1 VTPGWKIPDFPN
13 GWDTAFGP
21 KLFKI
26 LEDWYSYLHQLLAPL
41 GSRLAS
47 RNFVKS
53 LLYSQN
59 IHPINKTRRITQ
71 RRSGARVTVICTF
84 SRAKTLQ
91 HCFFF
96 NVLFHSCRVRG
107 KVFLLC
113 AMTAGLSTKS
123 SVSLSC
129 SCCHGLDFCHAF
141 SNIHKRRDSAIFCNH
156 PSHPPPRSAGIWL
169 LRVKSLVCQSSCA
182 KTRLMT

>member
-26 LEDWYSYLHQLLAPL
+26 LEDWYSYLHQLLAPF

-71 RRSGARVTVICTF
+71 CRSGARVDRDV
-84 SRAKTLQ
+84 
-91 HCFFF
+91 H
-96 NVLFHSCRVRG
+96 LF
-107 KVFLLC
+107 
-113 AMTAGLSTKS
+113 
-123 SVSLSC
+123 
-129 SCCHGLDFCHAF
+129 
-141 SNIHKRRDSAIFCNH
+141 
-156 PSHPPPRSAGIWL
+156 
-169 LRVKSLVCQSSCA
+169 
-182 KTRLMT
+182 